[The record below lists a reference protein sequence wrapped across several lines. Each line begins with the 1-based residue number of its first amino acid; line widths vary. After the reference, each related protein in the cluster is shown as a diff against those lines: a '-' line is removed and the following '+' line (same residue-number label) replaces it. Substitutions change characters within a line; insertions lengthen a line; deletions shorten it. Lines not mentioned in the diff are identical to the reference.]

1 MSIPSKKIECVFA
14 DNLRNTGCN
23 IFAPFQKTTSPEKI
37 AKCAL
42 ISNENFEKTNNNVI
56 ISPDPL
62 EGFEVI
68 VKYPIKNPYVEI
80 ISNKSVFNFSN
91 ETVAFSNE
99 TLRFQGYFVS
109 NLIKAT
115 RPLTSNLYN
124 YLYKIALKNVNTIE
138 IPSSE
143 EIFGS
148 IIEYSFLP
156 PFSLATG
163 NNGLLA
169 ASKYKCKLLAES
181 SYNSLRQKG
190 LITIPIKNQNLT
202 FVVCSN
208 NGYAIIP
215 GFINAS
221 NGNFVFDL
229 TKPFLV
235 DFLQLLDFTVPYPG
249 ITFTSD
255 LACSP
260 QKNLPSIL
268 NSSVTQSGVVYI
280 FYDSLKSGSEF

>member
-1 MSIPSKKIECVFA
+1 MSIPSKKVPGRIT
-14 DNLRNTGCN
+14 DNVRITGCN
-23 IFAPFQKTTSPEKI
+23 LFASCQKTIPPEKL
-37 AKCAL
+37 AACAL
-42 ISNENFEKTNNNVI
+42 LSNKNFEETSKNVT
-56 ISPDPL
+56 ISPDPP
-62 EGFEVI
+62 EGFEVV
-68 VKYPIKNPYVEI
+68 VKYPKLNPYVEI
-80 ISNKSVFNFSN
+80 VSNKSVFNFSN

-124 YLYKIALKNVNTIE
+124 YLYKIALKNVNTVE

-143 EIFGS
+143 EVFGS

-156 PFSLATG
+156 PLSLATG
-163 NNGLLA
+163 SNGLLA

-190 LITIPIKNQNLT
+190 LITLPKTNQNLT
-202 FVVCSN
+202 FVICGN
-208 NGYAIIP
+208 NSYVIVP

-221 NGNFVFDL
+221 NGNFIFDL

-235 DFLQLLDFTVPYPG
+235 DFIQLLDFIVPYPA
-249 ITFTSD
+249 ITFPSD

-260 QKNLPSIL
+260 KKNLSAIL
-268 NSSVTQSGVVYI
+268 NSSVTQAGVVYI